1 MTLLSL
7 EPPIYQIGDI
17 YYSPTSGVIEYQ
29 GESTRLRA
37 REANLL
43 HALVLSFPDVLSRTE
58 IEETLWKD
66 SYATNA
72 TINQTVKAL
81 RFSLQDDQRTLIRT
95 IPKQGY
101 VLAVR
106 PKIIASDETTNEQ
119 VAAFDSQL
127 TQDEHVAAK
136 TPQRQ
141 LLSSSFLATAFLLG
155 TAAFALG
162 ASGQFAAKYARLSH
176 QYNQH
181 WILFTPEQG
190 ELQKLPLQPGSPTKY
205 VIKSDSYYKICIK
218 HQGELQ
224 CKTIDF

>member
-1 MTLLSL
+1 MTQLSL
-7 EPPIYQIGDI
+7 EPPVYQIGDI
-17 YYSPTSGVIEYQ
+17 YYSPTSGVIKYQ

-37 REANLL
+37 REANLF
-43 HALVLSFPDVLSRTE
+43 HALVLSFPDVLSRTK

-81 RFSLQDDQRTLIRT
+81 RFSLQDDQRILIRT

-101 VLAVR
+101 VLAVK
-106 PKIIASDETTNEQ
+106 PKVIASDETTDEQ
-119 VAAFDSQL
+119 VTESDSQL
-127 TQDEHVAAK
+127 LKDEHVAAIA
-136 TPQRQ
+136 PQHQ
-141 LLSSSFLATAFLLG
+141 LFSSSFLATVFLLG

-162 ASGQFAAKYARLSH
+162 ASGQFASKYAQLSH

-190 ELQKLPLQPGSPTKY
+190 ELEKLPLQAGNPTKY
-205 VIKSDSYYKICIK
+205 VIKSDSYYKICEEN
-218 HQGELQ
+218 QGELR
-224 CKTIDF
+224 CKTIEF